1 MTWDDFLEHN
11 QYSMDYDEWEAI
23 DDEDKVFM
31 QDTIDFFKELLKTNA
46 EEPEEIIHIE
56 QELAGDPF
64 EAWTKLRVY
73 FSDYNDWDE
82 MIVKCA
88 FRHPPYA
95 VVR

>member
-1 MTWDDFLEHN
+1 MTWDDFLEYN
-11 QYSMDYDEWEAI
+11 QYSMDYDEWEAL

-31 QDTIDFFKELLKTNA
+31 SDTIDGFKSLLETNQ
-46 EEPEEIIHIE
+46 EEPEEIRYIE
-56 QELAGDPF
+56 QELPGDPF

-82 MIVKCA
+82 MIVRSA